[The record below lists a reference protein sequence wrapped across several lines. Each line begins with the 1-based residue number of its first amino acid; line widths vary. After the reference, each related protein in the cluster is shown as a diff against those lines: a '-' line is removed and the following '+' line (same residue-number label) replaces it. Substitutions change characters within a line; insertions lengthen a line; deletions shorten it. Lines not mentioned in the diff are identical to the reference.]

1 MEQALVDIC
10 DAFGNPA
17 QWSTQ
22 PNKDSFP
29 GANRP
34 HVFQLAKGS
43 GIEEIVTLLE
53 NARIRTIAVIGINP
67 TAISAGLILKQRN
80 FKVTLIASGA
90 ETASV
95 QAAMQN
101 STVTSFFERY
111 GITFQPRTAKSL
123 KGSQVHCQSGY
134 CGFVCEGRFIKESE
148 EVGCVV
154 TDGGPI
160 YADAVII
167 VES

>member
-1 MEQALVDIC
+1 LEQSLVEIC

-22 PNKDSFP
+22 SNKDSLP

-34 HVFQLAKGS
+34 HVFQLANCA
-43 GIEEIVTLLE
+43 GIEGIATLLE
-53 NARIRTIAVIGINP
+53 NAKIRNIAVIGINP
-67 TAISAGLILKQRN
+67 IAISAGLILEQRN
-80 FKVTLIASGA
+80 FKVSLIASGA
-90 ETASV
+90 ETTSV

-101 STVTSFFERY
+101 DTVASLFKRY
-111 GITFQPRTAKSL
+111 GITFYPRTAKSL

-160 YADAVII
+160 FADAVII
-167 VES
+167 V